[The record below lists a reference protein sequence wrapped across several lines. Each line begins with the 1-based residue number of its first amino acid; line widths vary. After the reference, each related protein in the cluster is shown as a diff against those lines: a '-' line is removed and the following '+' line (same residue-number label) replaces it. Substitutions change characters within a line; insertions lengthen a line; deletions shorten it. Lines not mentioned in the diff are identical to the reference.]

1 MISTKRQSGFT
12 AIELLITLFVA
23 AAFLVAGYQLFNV
36 VIKDG
41 GQTRSES
48 RAGNVAYDYLRRYT
62 PSASDPCVT
71 QTPLTDQSIT
81 VDGLVNTTISVA
93 ITCPEFS
100 TSGISKIEATIK
112 YNVPQETLKYSTYV
126 NGAGTPTTDVTDGL
140 IDWWKF
146 NGNAKSS
153 VGTADATFNNAT
165 LTTGQGGQANTAYSF
180 NGSSGYMNFPI
191 SNFPS
196 TMTSI
201 TITMWAKHSNISNYP
216 SIIQT
221 APYDSSNYINLHLP
235 WIDNIIYWDFGNS
248 TPGNGRITTNF
259 SNPSWLNTW
268 TFWAFVAG
276 SGEGMKIYRNGT
288 LLNSS
293 TNYAAGGFTRGTKTL
308 DVGRNYN
315 GGSYN
320 YWPGDLDDLRIYGRT
335 LSAAEVST
343 LYGLGAK

>member
-1 MISTKRQSGFT
+1 MSRTQRQSGFT

-41 GQTRSES
+41 GQTRAES

-62 PSASDPCVT
+62 PSASDPCVA
-71 QTPLTDQSIT
+71 QTPLTDQPIT
-81 VDGLVNTTISVA
+81 VDGLVSTTITVTIS
-93 ITCPEFS
+93 CPEFS
-100 TSGISKIEATIK
+100 TTGISKIEATIK

-126 NGAGTPTTDVTDGL
+126 NGSGTPATDVTDGL

-153 VGTADATFNNAT
+153 VGTADATFNTAT
-165 LTTGQGGQANTAYSF
+165 LATGQGGSPNTAYSF
-180 NGSSGYMNFPI
+180 TNNAYMTFPL

-196 TMTSI
+196 TINALSLTVWTNASSVTNGSLIMAATDD
-201 TITMWAKHSNISNYP
+201 SNNRLNI
-216 SIIQT
+216 
-221 APYDSSNYINLHLP
+221 HLP
-235 WIDNIIYWDFGNS
+235 YSDNIISWDFGNA
-248 TPGNGRITTNF
+248 TVGNGRLQTNY
-259 SNPSWLNTW
+259 SNPAWFSQW

-288 LLNSS
+288 LLAS
-293 TNYAAGGFTRGTKTL
+293 TSNYASGGFSRGSKTL
-308 DVGRNYN
+308 DVGRNSN
-315 GGSYN
+315 SGPA
-320 YWPGDLDDLRIYGRT
+320 YWAGTMDDLRIYGRT
-335 LSAAEVST
+335 LSAAEIST